1 MNYQYIHLQDTGRH
15 FALPAK
21 ELRPGMTL
29 VWNFGYTSVL
39 KAIEPSKT
47 GKTLTLTTKSEDGKL
62 YTRKFAAN
70 TLIAVDRKYA
80 EDYLERSYIDPRS
93 REYLYDHGA
102 RIDNSSGMIYISR
115 QQFDRLSHTDRSI
128 HDHTKRTWMIPTT
141 NGICLIIEGK
151 HFTVTE
157 AEMA

>member
-1 MNYQYIHLQDTGRH
+1 MNYQYTHLQGLGKH
-15 FALPAK
+15 IALPAK

-39 KAIEPSKT
+39 KAAEPSKT
-47 GKTLTLTTKSEDGKL
+47 GKTIMLTTKGEDGKL
-62 YTRKFAAN
+62 YTRKFGAK
-70 TLIAVDRKYA
+70 TLVAVERKYA
-80 EDYLERSYIDPRS
+80 EDYQEREYIDPRS

-102 RIDNSSGMIYISR
+102 RIDDDSGMIYISKR
-115 QQFDRLSHTDRSI
+115 QFDRLQYTDRSI

-141 NGICLIIEGK
+141 NGICLITEGK

-157 AEMA
+157 A

>member
-1 MNYQYIHLQDTGRH
+1 MNYQYTHLQGTGRH
-15 FALPAK
+15 LALPAK

-62 YTRKFAAN
+62 YTRKFGAN

-102 RIDNSSGMIYISR
+102 RIDDNSGMIFISKR
-115 QQFDRLSHTDRSI
+115 QFDRLQYTDRSI
-128 HDHTKRTWMIPTT
+128 HDHSKRTWMIPTT
-141 NGICLIIEGK
+141 NGICLITEGK

-157 AEMA
+157 AETA